1 MCPCLCALTF
11 KSTHTLFQQSTLVYL
26 EDSAAESINTKAFEK
41 MLSLYSV
48 LAVDTHLKGD
58 YWKSYSCSFKDK
70 EGCNSNILYCSF

>member
-1 MCPCLCALTF
+1 
-11 KSTHTLFQQSTLVYL
+11 
-26 EDSAAESINTKAFEK
+26 